1 MLQPARTAPEFLDRT
16 VIYQLFL
23 RSFTPQGTIKAA
35 AGLLDH
41 LAELGVDIVYLCPMA
56 QSDDDER
63 QSYWSK
69 RQLASQLGNPK
80 NPYRIKDFFRIDEEY
95 GNDEDLLAFVRKAHN
110 LGLKVMLD
118 LVYLHCG
125 PQAVFIEDQPDFVK
139 RNPDGSVL
147 YGPWNFP
154 LINFESTGLREYL
167 WRNMTYFVERF
178 DVDGYRCDVGD
189 GVPLDF
195 WEEGRR
201 RLEALKPEIVLLN
214 EGTRPDYLL
223 TAFDINYDFKWSA
236 LLLKCFKGESTAAD
250 LIAYWREQNEK
261 LPVGGRCLKA
271 IDNHDIANDSYDDR
285 IETVLGGK
293 AVEAALLVNFTL
305 DGIPFLYNGYEVAD
319 TVRHSIYGNRFYGKN
334 MFIDWTGALTNR
346 GKSRLTFM
354 QSLTRLRH
362 TQMALAGGA
371 VAWLDHD
378 QPEKVLAFTRTR
390 DDEKLLVVV
399 NCADQPLRA
408 RIDLD
413 SIPDGCVLVRGA
425 AAEETC
431 GRLAVSLLPYGFLV
445 ARLD

>member
-1 MLQPARTAPEFLDRT
+1 
-16 VIYQLFL
+16 
-23 RSFTPQGTIKAA
+23 
-35 AGLLDH
+35 
-41 LAELGVDIVYLCPMA
+41 
-56 QSDDDER
+56 
-63 QSYWSK
+63 
-69 RQLASQLGNPK
+69 
-80 NPYRIKDFFRIDEEY
+80 
-95 GNDEDLLAFVRKAHN
+95 

-125 PQAVFIEDQPDFVK
+125 PQAVFIEAHPDFVK

-154 LINFESTGLREYL
+154 LINFDSAGLREYL
-167 WRNMTYFVERF
+167 WRNMVYFVETF

-250 LIAYWREQNEK
+250 LIAYWQEQNEK
-261 LPVGGRCLKA
+261 LPVGGRCLKT
-271 IDNHDIANDSYDDR
+271 IDSHDIANDSYEDR

-319 TVRHSIYGNRFYGKN
+319 PVRHSIYGNRFYGKS
-334 MFIDWTGALTNR
+334 MFIDWAKALTNR
-346 GKSRLTFM
+346 GKSRLAFI

-362 TQMALAGGA
+362 TQPALAGGS

-378 QPEKVLAFTRTR
+378 QPDQVLAFIRAK
-390 DDEKLLVVV
+390 DDERLLVVV

-408 RIDLD
+408 HLSLD
-413 SIPDGCVLVRGA
+413 VVPDGCALVRGA
-425 AAEETC
+425 AADSVDD
-431 GRLAVSLLPYGFLV
+431 RLAVSLLPYGFLV